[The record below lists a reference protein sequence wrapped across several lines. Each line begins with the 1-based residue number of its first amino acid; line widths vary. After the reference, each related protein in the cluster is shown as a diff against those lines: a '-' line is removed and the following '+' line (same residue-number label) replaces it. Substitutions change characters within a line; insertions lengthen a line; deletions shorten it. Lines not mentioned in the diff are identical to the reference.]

1 MVVRRIA
8 SLSLI
13 ALLGGIGA
21 AQAGLFDSTPEPA
34 PPVPPSDELVTQIQ
48 RDIDEQQYLDASK
61 LLDQALLN
69 AGDNPKL
76 VLLAGEL
83 SLANGHYD
91 VALSDFR
98 TVESK
103 PEQRARALEGEGIAL
118 SLLGKSDD
126 ALTALKLAVK
136 ENPSAWRAWNALGS
150 EYDRR
155 HEWSDA
161 EDAYGH
167 AVASPDATPIVLN
180 NRGFSRLCQNR
191 LDEAIADFVGALA
204 KKPDFTAARNN
215 LRLAIGMKGD
225 YSRAMEGS
233 DPSNRAQILNNVGF
247 AALMRGDY
255 AAAKDFFDQ
264 AIKAKGTYYSLAAS
278 NLQAANS
285 LQDGQPGQPVKPD
298 DAHAGSH

>member
-1 MVVRRIA
+1 MVVPIRWVA
-8 SLSLI
+8 SLSLV
-13 ALLGGIGA
+13 ASLVGA
-21 AQAGLFDSTPEPA
+21 CGAQAGMFDSAPEA
-34 PPVPPSDELVTQIQ
+34 PVPVPPSDELITQIQ
-48 RDIDEQQYLDASK
+48 RDIDDQQYLDASK
-61 LLDQALLN
+61 LLDQAFLN

-76 VLLAGEL
+76 ILLAGEL
-83 SLANGHYD
+83 SLANGRYD
-91 VALSDFR
+91 VALTDFR
-98 TVESK
+98 NVDSK

-126 ALTALKLAVK
+126 ALSVLKSAVK
-136 ENPSAWRAWNALGS
+136 ENPGAWRAWNALGS

-155 HEWSDA
+155 HEWKDA
-161 EDAYGH
+161 EDAYDH

-191 LDEAIADFVGALA
+191 LDEAVADFVDALA

-233 DPSNRAQILNNVGF
+233 DPANRAQVLNNVGF

-264 AIKAKGTYYSLAAS
+264 AIKAKGTFYSLAAS
-278 NLQAANS
+278 NLQAAKS
-285 LQDGQPGQPVKPD
+285 LQDGQPVKPD
-298 DAHAGSH
+298 DVHAGSH